1 MLAIKVFSWI
11 CYGVGALGLLVGL
24 VDGPFSLISFGV
36 TLLVS
41 GVFLQAID
49 YALNLLKE
57 IRDAV
62 VSEEPTQ
69 QPQKVTDENVDIGSQ
84 QKSMSEL
91 SAELAALS
99 KKLDNV

>member
-1 MLAIKVFSWI
+1 MLVIKAFSWI
-11 CYGVGALGLLVGL
+11 CYGVGALGLLIGL

-49 YALNLLKE
+49 YALNLLKD

-62 VSEEPTQ
+62 VS
-69 QPQKVTDENVDIGSQ
+69 DEQSKQRKTVSEANIETGSP

-99 KKLDNV
+99 KKLDNA

>member
-1 MLAIKVFSWI
+1 MLAIKAFSWI
-11 CYGVGALGLLVGL
+11 CYGVGALGLLIGL

-36 TLLVS
+36 TLFVS

-62 VSEEPTQ
+62 VSEELSTRPT
-69 QPQKVTDENVDIGSQ
+69 TISEANIETGSP

-99 KKLDNV
+99 KKLDKA

>member
-1 MLAIKVFSWI
+1 MLAIKAFSWI
-11 CYGVGALGLLVGL
+11 CYGVGALGLLIGL

-62 VSEEPTQ
+62 VSEELSKQPTAISEANIE
-69 QPQKVTDENVDIGSQ
+69 TGSP

-99 KKLDNV
+99 KKLDKA

>member
-1 MLAIKVFSWI
+1 MLAIKIFSWI
-11 CYGVGALGLLVGL
+11 CYGVGAISVLVGL
-24 VDGPFSLISFGV
+24 VDGPFSLLSFGV

-69 QPQKVTDENVDIGSQ
+69 QPKTVSDENFDTGSP

-99 KKLDNV
+99 KKLDNA